1 MAFERHK
8 VNDQKT
14 TIVIKIGGNE
24 IDDPQFLSRLVQTV
38 RALQETTQPVIVHGG
53 GKEIAQLHAQL
64 NLPFETVQGLRVTSA
79 DSLRLVEMVLSG
91 LVNTRVVRWLVN
103 GGVDAIGLTGVDF
116 NLVQVDRMQIDGAD
130 LGFVGQ
136 VTAVR
141 AGPLRALL
149 DQGLLPVISPISLG
163 EDGQT
168 YNVNADHVAA
178 AVAQALGASR
188 LVMVSNVPGVLIA
201 GRTVRAL
208 TVDQVEELIAE
219 GHITGGMIPKVRSA
233 MDAVDRGVYQTV
245 ITDLDGLANGGG
257 TAIVGAAPVP
267 TNRMERA

>member
-1 MAFERHK
+1 MTT
-8 VNDQKT
+8 QKPP
-14 TIVIKIGGNE
+14 IVIKIGGNE
-24 IDDPQFLSRLVQTV
+24 IDDPQFLGRLVQTL
-38 RALQETTQPVIVHGG
+38 RTLLDTARPVIVHGG

-64 NLPFETVQGLRVTSA
+64 DVPFETVQGLRVTSA

-116 NLVQVDRMQIDGAD
+116 NLVQVDRMQIAGAD
-130 LGFVGQ
+130 LGYVGR
-136 VTAVR
+136 VTTVR
-141 AGPLRALL
+141 TAPLLALL
-149 DQGLLPVISPISLG
+149 DQGLVPVISPISLG

-178 AVAQALGASR
+178 AVAHALGASR

-201 GRTVRAL
+201 GRPVRAL
-208 TVDQVEELIAE
+208 TVDQVEELIDE

-233 MDAVDRGVYQTV
+233 MDAVQGGVYQAV
-245 ITDLDGLANGGG
+245 ITDLAGLANDGG
-257 TAIVGAAPVP
+257 TAIVNSLWVGATGA
-267 TNRMERA
+267 